1 MNRQELFHGD
11 LHLTTV
17 SRIAQGTRGAS
28 MIFPFPLVTTM
39 KYVVPHI
46 NAKLK
51 QIHHKIAAK
60 KHTWTVTF
68 SHTESYDS
76 IKNY

>member
-28 MIFPFPLVTTM
+28 MIFPFPFVTTM
-39 KYVVPHI
+39 KYVVVPHI
-46 NAKLK
+46 DADLK
-51 QIHHKIAAK
+51 QIHP
-60 KHTWTVTF
+60 
-68 SHTESYDS
+68 
-76 IKNY
+76 